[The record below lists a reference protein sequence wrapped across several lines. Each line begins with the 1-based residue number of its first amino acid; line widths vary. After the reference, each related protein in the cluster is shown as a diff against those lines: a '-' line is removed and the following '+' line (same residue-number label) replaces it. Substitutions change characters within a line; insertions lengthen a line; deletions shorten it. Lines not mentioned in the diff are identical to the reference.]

1 MTEDRFWR
9 ITTRSLTYLTSVIMW
24 TDFYVVIRG
33 VNLWYLDRSPFQMW
47 LFLGFT
53 GSPAF
58 SSCSTSRSTRT
69 ESSNSEE
76 EADDER
82 DDDDDDFLGSAS
94 DIWSRV
100 NSVRSERDATF
111 YNDPKAFYKFICEED
126 SSKTDVK
133 ITLGI
138 TARLNLPDKLKHILC
153 VLYTR
158 RHSDKAARSFLRRL
172 PRGLLD
178 DAVDRGGGGRDV
190 KCYPLDRICQTLWK
204 VYQWHDVAGTLSA
217 FFKICFSFVL
227 LYNESLNDCSLGE
240 RWILFPSNLN
250 VFLNFISGTLRFS
263 GNRIHCSPR
272 DQWRRPLKET
282 TQGEPIR
289 FATDFPQLNAVTVYQ
304 YGFSCLL
311 LTVVIRPLSSL
322 SKWRPKSLDFSFF
335 CFVRKLLTPP
345 P

>member
-1 MTEDRFWR
+1 MTEDWFWR

-58 SSCSTSRSTRT
+58 SSCSTSRSTHT
-69 ESSNSEE
+69 GSIDSEE

-100 NSVRSERDATF
+100 SSARSERDATF

-126 SSKTDVK
+126 SSRTDVK

-158 RHSDKAARSFLRRL
+158 RDSDKAARSFLRRL

-227 LYNESLNDCSLGE
+227 LCNKSLHDCSLGE
-240 RWILFPSNLN
+240 
-250 VFLNFISGTLRFS
+250 
-263 GNRIHCSPR
+263 
-272 DQWRRPLKET
+272 QWRRPPKES